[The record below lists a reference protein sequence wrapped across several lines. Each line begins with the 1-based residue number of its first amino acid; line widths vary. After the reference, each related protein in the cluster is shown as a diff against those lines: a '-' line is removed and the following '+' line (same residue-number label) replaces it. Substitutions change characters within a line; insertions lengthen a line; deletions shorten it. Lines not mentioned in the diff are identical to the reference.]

1 MTEDDIQEFL
11 RVSFQMTARFRQY
24 FKVREI
30 KEIPMEVAISYREY
44 RKIFKGT
51 PYILSLK
58 ACDEEYNSKIRRR
71 DFQVK

>member
-1 MTEDDIQEFL
+1 MTEDEIQEFL
-11 RVSFQMTARFRQY
+11 RIAFQMTERFRQY
-24 FKVREI
+24 FRVKEI

-51 PYILSLK
+51 PYILPLK
-58 ACDEEYNSKIRRR
+58 SCDEEYNSKIRRR